1 MKRSFLILAGAAAMV
16 LASCSKT
23 ESENFAGED
32 GYVTITA
39 QLPAAT
45 RAIADNGNGTS
56 ADRCVMKLYTV
67 NGEETKEYGDLYTAE
82 VSNLTATFRV
92 RLLSNHSYKAVIWA
106 DNEADGAYNIDN
118 FPTVTIDTDAYA
130 GNTDARDAFYNVIE
144 IAKED
149 LGKPVSAE
157 LYRPF
162 GQLNITT
169 LDWADVPEAYR
180 PDAVK
185 VTYSK
190 LYNTVDLLT
199 DAVSGEVN
207 DVTYAA
213 AADLMDNEGH
223 LVMDYILAPV
233 YSVDDPQQFIT
244 DIKVTAFQNGAESTV
259 KELSNIPFQRNYRTN
274 IEGNLLTSETEFDI
288 VIKPEFTEPDIVIDQ
303 LHTAAQLGG
312 TVTLTEDLQL
322 DETIVVKNGVS
333 MTVDLNGHKISNT
346 TDIWDQANYKWSLF
360 SVCDGSTLT
369 IKGDDNTAISAKEND
384 CYAVDVQ
391 NGSKVI
397 IEGGNFT
404 GNVHAVYVNEG
415 TAEIKGGTFKVL
427 QTYPNDPNK
436 PYEFTL
442 NCLDEN
448 YQADP
453 QKANIIV
460 TGGKFYKFNPADC
473 AAEGEHTNFLAEGY
487 ATKVVDTDWYEVVKP
502 EAATAEALTDALAA
516 GLPEITLTAD
526 VSASNSALNFTA
538 ENSTLDLGGHTL
550 DAYVLNMMTD
560 NQNLTIKNGDIKITN
575 SDAGYGFYMFNNGV
589 SLTLDNVNIDGSSL
603 PNGGHAIIVGSA
615 GNLTDHND
623 VLTIKNSTIKAS
635 GNNNTGIAIFG
646 KAKKIEITGTKI
658 EHTYF
663 GITQHGVHPGTEIV
677 LNNVDITGPYSA
689 IYLSN
694 NANGNTNTLTIDGG
708 TLTSKEESAI
718 EVKKT
723 DLTVKN
729 ATLVSEAN
737 TQSYTLNGGGSAG
750 VGYGIVLAGYA
761 ADKAYEGN
769 VTIENVT
776 YKLAAGKDA
785 KEVYRYNP
793 TTNSL

>member
-190 LYNTVDLLT
+190 FYNTVDLLT
-199 DAVSGEVN
+199 DMVSGEVN

-233 YSVDDPQQFIT
+233 YSEENPQQFIT

-288 VIKPEFTEPDIVIDQ
+288 VIKPEFTKPDIVIDQ

-333 MTVDLNGHKISNT
+333 MTVDLNGHNISNT

-369 IKGDDNTAISAKEND
+369 IKGDDNTAIAAKEND
-384 CYAVDVQ
+384 CYAVDVK

-404 GNVHAVYVNEG
+404 GNVHAVYVHEG

-427 QTYPNDPNK
+427 QTYPNDPDK

-442 NCLDEN
+442 NCYDEN
-448 YQADP
+448 RAAN
-453 QKANIIV
+453 KAAIIV

-487 ATKVVDTDWYEVVKP
+487 ATKAVDTDWYEVVKP

-538 ENSTLDLGGHTL
+538 ANSTLDLGGHTL

-575 SDAGYGFYMFNNGV
+575 SDAGYGFYMFNPGV

-615 GNLTDHND
+615 GDLNDHND

-635 GNNNTGIAIFG
+635 GSNNTGIAIFG
-646 KAKKIEITGTKI
+646 KAKKIEITDTKI

-663 GITQHGVHPGTEIV
+663 GITQHGVHPGTGIV

-694 NANGNTNTLTIDGG
+694 NANGDTNALTIDGG

>member
-45 RAIADNGNGTS
+45 RAIADNGNGIS

-67 NGEETKEYGDLYTAE
+67 NGEETKEYGDLYTAS
-82 VSNLTATFRV
+82 VTNLTATFRV
-92 RLLSNHSYKAVIWA
+92 RLLSNHSYRAVIWA
-106 DNEADGAYNIDN
+106 DNEAEGAYNIDN

-130 GNTDARDAFYNVIE
+130 GNTDARDAFYNVID
-144 IAKED
+144 IASEN

-180 PDAVK
+180 PDAVS

-199 DAVSGEVN
+199 GEVSGEAE
-207 DVTYAA
+207 VTYADA
-213 AADLMDNEGH
+213 AELMDNEGH

-233 YSVDDPQQFIT
+233 HTEENPQQFIT
-244 DIKVTAFQNGAESTV
+244 DIKVTAYQNGAESTV
-259 KELSNIPFQRNYRTN
+259 KELANIPFQRNYRTN

-288 VIKPEFTEPDIVIDQ
+288 VIKPEFTEPDIVLDQ
-303 LHTAAQLGG
+303 LYTASKLGG
-312 TVTLTEDLQL
+312 TVTLTEDLTF
-322 DETIVVKNGVS
+322 DEPLVVENGVS
-333 MTVDLNGHKISNT
+333 MTVNLNGHKISNT
-346 TDIWDQANYKWSLF
+346 TDIWNNTNWSLF
-360 SVCDGSTLT
+360 SVRDGATLT
-369 IKGDDNTAISAKEND
+369 IKGDDNTAIAAKEND

-391 NGSKVI
+391 GGSKVI

-404 GNVHAVYVNEG
+404 GNVHAVYVLEG
-415 TAEIKGGTFKVL
+415 TAEIKGGTFNVL

-442 NCLDEN
+442 NCYDAN
-448 YQADP
+448 YKADP
-453 QKANIIV
+453 KTANIIV

-473 AAEGEHTNFLAEGY
+473 AAEGAHTNFLAEGY

-502 EAATAEALTDALAA
+502 EAATADALADAVKA

-526 VSASNSALNFTA
+526 MKAPTSLSFTA
-538 ENSTLDLGGHTL
+538 PATTLDLGGHTL
-550 DAYVLNMMTD
+550 DARVLNMMTD
-560 NQNLTIKNGDIKITN
+560 SQELTVQNGNIEFSNTDV
-575 SDAGYGFYMFNNGV
+575 SYGIYMYKDNV
-589 SLTLDNVNIDGSSL
+589 TLTLDNVTLDGSAL
-603 PNGGHAIIVGSA
+603 AKNNQVIIVGN
-615 GNLTDHND
+615 GGTHPNHNST
-623 VLTIKNSTIKAS
+623 LIIKNSTIKGSTTDGVYSA
-635 GNNNTGIAIFG
+635 GIGIFG
-646 KAKKIEITGTKI
+646 KAKKIEITNTTI
-658 EHTYF
+658 EHSHF
-663 GITQHGVHPGTEIV
+663 GISQNGVNPGSEIV
-677 LNNVDITGPYSA
+677 LNNVDITGPYAA

-694 NANGNTNTLTIDGG
+694 QANGTKNVLTIDGG
-708 TLTSKEESAI
+708 TLTSEKGSAI
-718 EVKKT
+718 EVKNT

-729 ATLVSEAN
+729 ATLVSNATYQEYN
-737 TQSYTLNGGGSAG
+737 INGGGTAG
-750 VGYGIVLAGYA
+750 VGYGICLAGYA
-761 ADKAYEGN
+761 ADKAYEGD

-776 YKLAAGKDA
+776 YRLAAGA
-785 KEVYRYNP
+785 GATEVYKYQP
-793 TTNSL
+793 TATL